1 VPFVIVML
9 RRVVGFSETE
19 VIYTTMAH
27 FTGGVVSLYAW
38 GRAVDR
44 VGAARVLRATTIGQG
59 LLIASLFVFTPGG
72 AVVPLMVFWFF
83 ALSVLASGHGV
94 ADTHVLFELTPPEAP
109 VRTLVLGAVGVNLTA
124 GIMSVLAGALLQ
136 VWLPEGLEGALDVYR
151 TFFSLLGGLLLLALF
166 PLRRLA
172 KS

>member
-1 VPFVIVML
+1 
-9 RRVVGFSETE
+9 
-19 VIYTTMAH
+19 MAH

-59 LLIASLFVFTPGG
+59 LLIASLFVFVPGP
-72 AVVPLMVFWFF
+72 AVVPVMVFWFF

-94 ADTHVLFELTPPEAP
+94 ADTHVLFGLTPPEAP

-124 GIMSVLAGALLQ
+124 GVMSVLAGALLE
-136 VWLPEGLEGALDVYR
+136 VWLPEGLEGALDVYQ
-151 TFFSLLGGLLLLALF
+151 TFFALLGGLLLLALF

-172 KS
+172 RG